1 MEGHK
6 MKRVLLLLFLP
17 FLGVCSPFPVPR
29 PPKAFL
35 PGECLVSEELKFRGE
50 FNKVHIRLNLAN
62 YEEIEDVFFPNDSW
76 LWPTAGAR
84 LGIKNVE
91 RVEGEYKKTVS
102 ELSKFLGSFTAILS
116 LDGESIV
123 ADKPFMGYEPGEN
136 LLDVLCRTPD
146 NKDPLWLALE
156 DVLDLHGGLPVKYI
170 FPNDG
175 ILLTLPQKAIDE
187 MEENDFIRF
196 EVRFPVKVVWLLHGL
211 DLRIETPSADIPMK
225 DVVLYG
231 SFIYQKG
238 RGLL

>member
-91 RVEGEYKKTVS
+91 RVEGEYKKRCLNSANSWVH
-102 ELSKFLGSFTAILS
+102 LR
-116 LDGESIV
+116 
-123 ADKPFMGYEPGEN
+123 PFSPWMEN
-136 LLDVLCRTPD
+136 LSWRTSH
-146 NKDPLWLALE
+146 LW
-156 DVLDLHGGLPVKYI
+156 DMNPVKTCWMYCVVPRI
-170 FPNDG
+170 IK
-175 ILLTLPQKAIDE
+175 ILFGWRLKMLWISMA
-187 MEENDFIRF
+187 
-196 EVRFPVKVVWLLHGL
+196 V
-211 DLRIETPSADIPMK
+211 
-225 DVVLYG
+225 
-231 SFIYQKG
+231 
-238 RGLL
+238 